1 MIGAIGPGHLWV
13 AALIAAAVGLRARR
27 QVARAHATGDETPSA
42 LRLAWR
48 LPVPAGMV
56 RHAGRAGAQAAL
68 VRAGLD
74 GRVNPSDL
82 ARMRAAGALAG
93 GVLTLLLAVAT
104 GFGGLFIGLIIA
116 AIAVMAPGR
125 WVDVQWRR
133 RRDRLVRQLPDLLDL
148 LGVCVESGMALDPA
162 LRTAGERLGGPLGI
176 EVRRVIGDL
185 ALGAPRRDA
194 YRALAER
201 TGAAEFAQTVA
212 ALLQADELGTPLTHA
227 LRGQAQALRSA
238 RRIAAR
244 DRAAKAAPKIQLVVA
259 LVLVPA
265 VMLLVMAVLAIE
277 LARQIGPIV
286 GSGV

>member
-1 MIGAIGPGHLWV
+1 MIGAIGPGQLWLL
-13 AALIAAAVGLRARR
+13 ALLAAVVGIRARR
-27 QVARAHATGDETPSA
+27 QAARAAATGDETPAA

-48 LPVPAGMV
+48 MPVPAGLV
-56 RHAGRAGAQAAL
+56 THAGRSGAEAAL

-74 GRVNPSDL
+74 GRVSPSDL

-93 GVLTLLLAVAT
+93 GVFALLMALTT
-104 GFGGLFIGLIIA
+104 GIGGLFIGLIVT

-148 LGVCVESGMALDPA
+148 LGVCVEAGMALDPA
-162 LRTAGERLGGPLGI
+162 LRTAGERLGGPLGV

-185 ALGAPRRDA
+185 SLGSPRRDA

-201 TGAAEFAQTVA
+201 TGAPEFAQTVA

-227 LRGQAQALRSA
+227 LRGQAQTLRSA
-238 RRIAAR
+238 RRIAAH

-277 LARQIGPIV
+277 LARQVGPIV
-286 GSGV
+286 GAGT